1 MRRGETIYR
10 WVWMAIVMAAACVL
24 ANPAWAD
31 IEPAKKEDIRKLMK
45 VSGTIEGLKQF
56 RPMMLNSYSRILKA
70 AYQDKDIPQ
79 AFWDDFFDNI
89 ITDEDL
95 DGLIEEI
102 MPIYDRNFT
111 HAEIRELI
119 DAFETPA
126 YRKWVER
133 LPKMMQ
139 ESSEAGRRW
148 GRRIGAS
155 GIIQQ
160 RIEELKNKYN
170 LGEPGVEGSPG
181 GRRQPGR

>member
-1 MRRGETIYR
+1 MQGQQTVYLRFC
-10 WVWMAIVMAAACVL
+10 MALVMTAVCVF
-24 ANPAWAD
+24 ASSARAD

-56 RPMMLNSYSRILKA
+56 RPMMLNSYSQILKA
-70 AYQDKDIPQ
+70 AYQDKDIPE
-79 AFWDDFFDNI
+79 AFWDDFFENI

-102 MPIYDRNFT
+102 MPIYDKNFT

-126 YRKWVER
+126 YRKWVKR
-133 LPKMMQ
+133 LPAMMQ

-160 RIEELKNKYN
+160 RIEKLQEKYN
-170 LGEPGVEGSPG
+170 LGDPGLEGMPG
-181 GRRQPGR
+181 ERRPRGR